1 MDKSKIIAVTLLV
14 VIGGALLYTKSQD
27 PAAPSGDDHD
37 HDQPQPTAIAK
48 VAPDESATA
57 INNAANAEVAANAA
71 DTNVA
76 DTNVADTNVADSNAA
91 DSNVA
96 DTNVAD
102 ATKLKITDE
111 RVGTGP
117 VAKVGDTL
125 SMNYK
130 GMLTN
135 GKVFDQSYGRGPF
148 DFPLGA
154 GQVIKGWDEGIVGMK
169 VGGKRKLIIPPD
181 LGYGDQGA
189 GADIP
194 PGATLIFEVELLSVN
209 GKSS

>member
-1 MDKSKIIAVTLLV
+1 M
-14 VIGGALLYTKSQD
+14 Q
-27 PAAPSGDDHD
+27 
-37 HDQPQPTAIAK
+37 
-48 VAPDESATA
+48 
-57 INNAANAEVAANAA
+57 
-71 DTNVA
+71 
-76 DTNVADTNVADSNAA
+76 
-91 DSNVA
+91 
-96 DTNVAD
+96 AD
-102 ATKLKITDE
+102 ATELKIIDE

-117 VAKVGDTL
+117 TAKTGDAL

-135 GKVFDQSYGRGPF
+135 GKVFDQSYGKAPF

-154 GQVIKGWDEGIVGMK
+154 GQVIKGWDQGIVGMK

-181 LGYGDQGA
+181 LGYGDRGA

-209 GKSS
+209 GNSS